1 MVGGRRQ
8 AINIQINNMADDDKS
23 MEEIKQDKEMGMG

>member
-8 AINIQINNMADDDKS
+8 AINIQINNMTDDDKS
-23 MEEIKQDKEMGMG
+23 MEKIKQDKEMGVG